1 MKKERRVRRNFTP
14 VSSFERTLNHL
25 DKTILKTKAIR
36 AALVAAVSL
45 CRNMPK
51 SGISRCVAWGYSE
64 SEGHEHEL
72 GGLAAQNLRD
82 ALNELG
88 FLEEDK

>member
-1 MKKERRVRRNFTP
+1 M
-14 VSSFERTLNHL
+14 SSFERTLNHL

-51 SGISRCVAWGYSE
+51 DGISRCVAWGY
-64 SEGHEHEL
+64 GDVRKEHEL
-72 GGLAAQNLRD
+72 GGLAARNLCD